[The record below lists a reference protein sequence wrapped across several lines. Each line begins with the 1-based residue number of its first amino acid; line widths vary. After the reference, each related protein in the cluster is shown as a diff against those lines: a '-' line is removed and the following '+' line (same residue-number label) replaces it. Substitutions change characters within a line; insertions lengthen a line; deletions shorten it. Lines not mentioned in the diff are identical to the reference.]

1 MTFATDAS
9 PIVEADESETRA
21 ITTTEERTRVD
32 TAYEHCHDPETHSGP
47 ATRSEERL

>member
-21 ITTTEERTRVD
+21 IATTEERTRLR
-32 TAYEHCHDPETHSGP
+32 HS
-47 ATRSEERL
+47 L